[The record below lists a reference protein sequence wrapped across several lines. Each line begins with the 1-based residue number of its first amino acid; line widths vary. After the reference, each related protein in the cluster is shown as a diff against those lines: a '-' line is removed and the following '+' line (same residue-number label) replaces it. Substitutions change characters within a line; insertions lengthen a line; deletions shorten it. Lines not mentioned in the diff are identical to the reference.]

1 MIKQANK
8 KLFSQSQTVV
18 KPKWLP
24 LRSKEQPSCEIQRAI
39 ASMPSKIHVASST
52 LLGSQSQCS
61 AWSAPSPNNAA
72 CYIPLSLLCSPF
84 QVENNDDDVT
94 QELLIYRCTSNYYMT
109 WVMSICGF
117 KGILLIFGV
126 FLAWETRNVH
136 YPSLNDSKNI
146 GLAVYNVFMFSCLA
160 LVVEFV
166 VTYPPLNMLVARS
179 IVLVG
184 TTSTISLL
192 FVPKVRN
199 CPSSFKAIFQST

>member
-1 MIKQANK
+1 M
-8 KLFSQSQTVV
+8 
-18 KPKWLP
+18 
-24 LRSKEQPSCEIQRAI
+24 
-39 ASMPSKIHVASST
+39 
-52 LLGSQSQCS
+52 
-61 AWSAPSPNNAA
+61 
-72 CYIPLSLLCSPF
+72 SLLCSPF
-84 QVENNDDDVT
+84 QVEDNDDDVM

-166 VTYPPLNMLVARS
+166 VTYPPLKMLVGRS

-199 CPSSFKAIFQST
+199 CGSSCKAIFQSNKTIICSSAFLVS

>member
-1 MIKQANK
+1 MRIIEGDPERARKTFPHPANRRTR
-8 KLFSQSQTVV
+8 LD
-18 KPKWLP
+18 
-24 LRSKEQPSCEIQRAI
+24 PS
-39 ASMPSKIHVASST
+39 
-52 LLGSQSQCS
+52 
-61 AWSAPSPNNAA
+61 W
-72 CYIPLSLLCSPF
+72 PLSELVTTALLLCFPF
-84 QVENNDDDVT
+84 QVEDNDDDVIE
-94 QELLIYRCTSNYYMT
+94 ELLIYRCTSNYYMT
-109 WVMSICGF
+109 WVMSICGL
-117 KGILLIFGV
+117 KGVLLIFGV

-166 VTYPPLNMLVARS
+166 VTYPPLKMLVGRS

-199 CPSSFKAIFQST
+199 CRSSCKAIIQSNKTIINSSAFVV

>member
-1 MIKQANK
+1 M
-8 KLFSQSQTVV
+8 
-18 KPKWLP
+18 
-24 LRSKEQPSCEIQRAI
+24 
-39 ASMPSKIHVASST
+39 
-52 LLGSQSQCS
+52 
-61 AWSAPSPNNAA
+61 
-72 CYIPLSLLCSPF
+72 
-84 QVENNDDDVT
+84 

-166 VTYPPLNMLVARS
+166 VTYPPLKKLVGRS

-192 FVPKVRN
+192 FVPKVRK
-199 CPSSFKAIFQST
+199 CLSSILLHFRLGRNKNPLRIDALQSFSSTRVFVL

>member
-1 MIKQANK
+1 MKRELG
-8 KLFSQSQTVV
+8 KLS
-18 KPKWLP
+18 
-24 LRSKEQPSCEIQRAI
+24 
-39 ASMPSKIHVASST
+39 
-52 LLGSQSQCS
+52 
-61 AWSAPSPNNAA
+61 NA
-72 CYIPLSLLCSPF
+72 SLLLRLCAGWLIDVIILSTWAVVDPVMVHL
-84 QVENNDDDVT
+84 QMIDEEVEDNDDDVI

-109 WVMSICGF
+109 WVMSICGL
-117 KGILLIFGV
+117 KGVLLIFGV

-166 VTYPPLNMLVARS
+166 VTYPPLKMLVGRS

-192 FVPKVRN
+192 FVPKILHLRKNNQVSMTTTE
-199 CPSSFKAIFQST
+199 PSKSEFETYGETDGHSQMRIETYQGTQ

>member
-1 MIKQANK
+1 M
-8 KLFSQSQTVV
+8 
-18 KPKWLP
+18 
-24 LRSKEQPSCEIQRAI
+24 
-39 ASMPSKIHVASST
+39 
-52 LLGSQSQCS
+52 
-61 AWSAPSPNNAA
+61 
-72 CYIPLSLLCSPF
+72 
-84 QVENNDDDVT
+84 

-166 VTYPPLNMLVARS
+166 VTYPPLKMLVGRS

-199 CPSSFKAIFQST
+199 CRSSCKDIFQSNNTIVNPSFTLLDIKMAIQENYHVDQKITYTSPCIYVSEL

>member
-1 MIKQANK
+1 M
-8 KLFSQSQTVV
+8 
-18 KPKWLP
+18 
-24 LRSKEQPSCEIQRAI
+24 
-39 ASMPSKIHVASST
+39 
-52 LLGSQSQCS
+52 
-61 AWSAPSPNNAA
+61 
-72 CYIPLSLLCSPF
+72 
-84 QVENNDDDVT
+84 
-94 QELLIYRCTSNYYMT
+94 QELLIYRCTSNYNMT
-109 WVMSICGF
+109 WVMSICSF

-166 VTYPPLNMLVARS
+166 VTYPPLKMLVGRS

-192 FVPKVRN
+192 FVPKVRK
-199 CPSSFKAIFQST
+199 CRLSSKAIFQSNKTIIKAGRWPIHIINSVDKTKLSCNTHHRRSATVSLETSFFTPFISFLLPAPPHPASFAR